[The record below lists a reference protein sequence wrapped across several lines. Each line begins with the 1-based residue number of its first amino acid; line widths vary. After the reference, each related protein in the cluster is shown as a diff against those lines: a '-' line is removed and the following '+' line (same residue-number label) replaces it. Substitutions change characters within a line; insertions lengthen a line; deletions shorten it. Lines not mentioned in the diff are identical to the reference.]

1 MKQRINIQELE
12 PNAYK
17 AIFGLSKYLDNT
29 SLSKKLRQLIKI
41 RASQING
48 CAYCIEMHTA
58 EALKIG
64 ETQNRIFALSAWW
77 ESPLFSE
84 DERALLAVTDEV
96 TNISNKGLTDGTF
109 QKAKEHFSDNEI
121 AQIIIQI
128 SEINTWNRIAIS
140 THMKHN
146 NKQCQSLSF
155 SL

>member
-1 MKQRINIQELE
+1 MMKQRLNIQELE

-17 AIFGLSKYLDNT
+17 AIFELSQYLDKIP
-29 SLSKKLRQLIKI
+29 LSKKLRELIKI

-58 EALKIG
+58 EALKNG

-84 DERALLAVTDEV
+84 KEKAMLAVTDEV
-96 TNISNKGLTDGTF
+96 THISKQGLTDKTF
-109 QKAKEHFSDNEI
+109 QIAKQHFNENEI

-128 SEINTWNRIAIS
+128 GEINIWNRVAVS
-140 THMKHN
+140 THMYH
-146 NKQCQSLSF
+146 QG
-155 SL
+155 

>member
-17 AIFGLSKYLDNT
+17 AIFGLSKYLDKT

-48 CAYCIEMHTA
+48 CAYCIEMHSD
-58 EALKIG
+58 EALKKG

-84 DERALLAVTDEV
+84 EEKALLAVTDEV
-96 TNISNKGLTDGTF
+96 TDISNKGLTEDTF
-109 QKAKEHFSDNEI
+109 QNTRKHFNDNEI

-128 SEINTWNRIAIS
+128 SEINTWNRIAVS
-140 THMKHN
+140 TQMFHR
-146 NKQCQSLSF
+146 
-155 SL
+155 

>member
-1 MKQRINIQELE
+1 MEQRINIQELE

-64 ETQNRIFALSAWW
+64 EAQNRIFALSAWW

-84 DERALLAVTDEV
+84 EDSESLHEKCTFL
-96 TNISNKGLTDGTF
+96 NKLSGSSPPL
-109 QKAKEHFSDNEI
+109 
-121 AQIIIQI
+121 
-128 SEINTWNRIAIS
+128 RI
-140 THMKHN
+140 
-146 NKQCQSLSF
+146 
-155 SL
+155 